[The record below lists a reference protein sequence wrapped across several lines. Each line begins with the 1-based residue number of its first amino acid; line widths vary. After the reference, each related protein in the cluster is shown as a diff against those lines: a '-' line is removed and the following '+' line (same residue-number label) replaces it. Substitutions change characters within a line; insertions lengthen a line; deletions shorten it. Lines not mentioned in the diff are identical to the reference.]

1 MNIEQTSDTN
11 FRLYLKVT
19 QNRITTYL
27 AHILPDS
34 KNLPDRLHSAMRYT
48 VLNGGKRIRPLLV
61 YTTGA
66 ALGVDLT
73 VLDLPA
79 AAIELIHCYSL
90 VHDDLPAMD
99 NDELRRGQP
108 TCHKAFDEAT
118 AILVGDALQTLAFEL
133 LSANTSLLPTEIRLK
148 MINLLAKASGSL
160 GMAGGQAL
168 DLQATGQKLTIHQL
182 TLIHQ
187 LKTGALISAAIQLG
201 ILASNTDCPLK
212 GSLAQFANKIGLCF
226 QIQDDILNY
235 EGTVKT
241 LGKNA
246 GTDLANQK
254 ATFATVEG
262 VEQAKNSL
270 RHYYQEA
277 MHSLNPY
284 SLQLKNLK
292 ALAEYIISRDH

>member
-1 MNIEQTSDTN
+1 MNTKQTSDTN
-11 FRLYLKVT
+11 FKLYLKVT

-34 KNLPDRLHSAMRYT
+34 KNLPGRLHSAMRYT

-61 YTTGA
+61 YTTGE
-66 ALGVDLT
+66 ALGVDLA

-133 LSANTSLLPTEIRLK
+133 LSASTQLLSTEIRLK

-187 LKTGALISAAIQLG
+187 LKTGALISAAIQL
-201 ILASNTDCPLK
+201 A
-212 GSLAQFANKIGLCF
+212 
-226 QIQDDILNY
+226 Y
-235 EGTVKT
+235 
-241 LGKNA
+241 
-246 GTDLANQK
+246 
-254 ATFATVEG
+254 
-262 VEQAKNSL
+262 
-270 RHYYQEA
+270 
-277 MHSLNPY
+277 
-284 SLQLKNLK
+284 
-292 ALAEYIISRDH
+292 